1 MWSKERPLCWR
12 DGSRREVGLPT
23 LVHLLRGGGPL
34 RGGSSLRDGLLVLV
48 LLTPPKVLVLLTPS
62 WRYLIG
68 RRGRSGAPR
77 SRSRRSTQTEAEGR
91 FLLLSLCLSHS
102 PS

>member
-77 SRSRRSTQTEAEGR
+77 SRSRRSTPLRRRVA
-91 FLLLSLCLSHS
+91 SSSS
-102 PS
+102 PLPLP